1 MSVLHQNI
9 HTAALWLFKLPAV
22 VFRDSPQSW
31 SCCVKTKVGGLFSS
45 SSSSFSL
52 PLNSTWGICAPT
64 EKELSLQGFFVTV
77 KTQSLMKWP
86 LLQHLCC
93 LYWQWLKTL
102 CMARGLQALRDQHL
116 HMEPTKFA
124 SLSLFYP
131 TVPTPWPR
139 LPINLKVSSPSVRP
153 SIHQFSVTAT
163 QGPIPAVWR
172 GHCRPKTEKTRSS
185 GLILW
190 LI

>member
-1 MSVLHQNI
+1 MLCQDKSGGSFFFFFFFFFAPLKQYMRHLCTDWKGAFASGIFCYGENTKSDEV
-9 HTAALWLFKLPAV
+9 AAAPASLLSLLAV
-22 VFRDSPQSW
+22 VENTVYGKRVASLARSASAHGTHEICITF
-31 SCCVKTKVGGLFSS
+31 
-45 SSSSFSL
+45 SFSL
-52 PLNSTWGICAPT
+52 
-64 EKELSLQGFFVTV
+64 
-77 KTQSLMKWP
+77 
-86 LLQHLCC
+86 
-93 LYWQWLKTL
+93 
-102 CMARGLQALRDQHL
+102 
-116 HMEPTKFA
+116 
-124 SLSLFYP
+124 

-172 GHCRPKTEKTRSS
+172 AHCRPKTEKTRSS